1 MRRRLLIG
9 KKLVGVLDRFC
20 PVIAIFDISVL
31 RLVQCLEGGSVGR
44 HAPHTRTHHNHPHG
58 RP

>member
-9 KKLVGVLDRFC
+9 KKLVGVFDRFC
-20 PVIAIFDISVL
+20 LVIAIFDISVL
-31 RLVQCLEGGSVGR
+31 RLFQCLEGGGVGR
-44 HAPHTRTHHNHPHG
+44 HARHARTHHNHPHG